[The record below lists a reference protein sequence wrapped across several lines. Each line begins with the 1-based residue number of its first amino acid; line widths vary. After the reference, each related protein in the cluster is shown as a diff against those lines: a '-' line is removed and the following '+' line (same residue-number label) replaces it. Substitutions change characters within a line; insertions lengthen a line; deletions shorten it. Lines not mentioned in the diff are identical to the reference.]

1 MKFKDAIKKLEEL
14 CKEYDLPVFES
25 PRDNFLMILESAEP
39 TKQEKWEAL
48 DCYDSWLL
56 EISKDV

>member
-1 MKFKDAIKKLEEL
+1 MKFEDATKKLEEL
-14 CKEYDLPVFES
+14 CKDYDLPVFES

-48 DCYDSWLL
+48 NCYETWLL